1 MSAELILNLI
11 NEVLD
16 SNLKLDK
23 KVIKEEQDSMTLSYD
38 AIPEIPISEL
48 GWSQLNTREGKSVP
62 SEQRQQLINFLKRIP
77 PADGD
82 IVQKINELN
91 KFFEADEKYM
101 YDRGFDMMGQGN
113 VSANSVSNV
122 LAYLTFYKTL
132 TTIITHFNASSAGFS
147 FESFISALVN
157 GEQIDA
163 KGQERT
169 IADMKDGK
177 GTYISLKLYR
187 EGQLKVGGSFSDLAH
202 DLKLRGE
209 MQYLN
214 VTKDLTK
221 STNPLEQEG
230 ILRFYRFNFN
240 LDNVFNIVSKS
251 SGKHKDCVLLPK
263 TFLDSKGASTEG
275 IPTKAT
281 MMPSPE
287 QLETEYE
294 ENVLKRFKQNKEQIE
309 KELGPVDEE
318 LIKLMIRNFN
328 YSNSESLKSPY
339 EHGKAKL
346 KPVRVVD
353 LIRSQFADRADQGEI
368 PIKSKTTNRAI
379 AATTLYKVFIVANDE
394 DILKK
399 YKPDDLAKL
408 RRGAM
413 SELYYY
419 GDMSDEERRKI
430 SVDFYNGASPEIK
443 KKCLEVAKGNVDN
456 LQFELNQNM
465 VKNIDQLAAPK
476 PGNLFPEGQTKS
488 GPIAEL
494 KIGRNN
500 IQKMLNNI
508 RGELNEIVFGIFKS
522 LKSLTQQL
530 QAYFSGGLVNNNLAQ
545 GAEDAAQEIQDQTVK
560 ARERAEAERA
570 EDKARASRQQDVRRQ
585 ARASQP
591 AMGLNRPLEESKEF
605 DDQLQLLM
613 NEVFGK

>member
-1 MSAELILNLI
+1 
-11 NEVLD
+11 
-16 SNLKLDK
+16 
-23 KVIKEEQDSMTLSYD
+23 MTLSYD

-77 PADGD
+77 PTDGD

-91 KFFEADEKYM
+91 KFFEADEQYM
-101 YDRGFDMMGQGN
+101 YERGFDMMGQGN
-113 VSANSVSNV
+113 VSANAVSNV
-122 LAYLTFYKTL
+122 LAYLTFYNTL
-132 TTIITHFNASSAGFS
+132 TTIITHFIASSAGFS

-251 SGKHKDCVLLPK
+251 SGQHKDCVLLPK
-263 TFLDSKGASTEG
+263 TFLDSKGASIEG

-328 YSNSESLKSPY
+328 YSNSQALNSPY
-339 EHGKAKL
+339 KHGKARL
-346 KPVRVVD
+346 KPARVID
-353 LIRSQFADRADQGEI
+353 LIRSQFANREGLAVSLRTGGEV
-368 PIKSKTTNRAI
+368 KKTKLFQDLVA
-379 AATTLYKVFIVANDE
+379 ANDE

-413 SELYYY
+413 TELYYY

-430 SVDFYNGASPEIK
+430 SVDFYNDASPEIK
-443 KKCLEVAKGNVDN
+443 KKCLEVSKGNVDN

-545 GAEDAAQEIQDQTVK
+545 GAEDAAQEIQDQTK
-560 ARERAEAERA
+560 AARERAEAERA
-570 EDKARASRQQDVRRQ
+570 EDKAKAHRAGETRRRAAATADPTPALRGGVR
-585 ARASQP
+585 
-591 AMGLNRPLEESKEF
+591 NESKEF
-605 DDQLQLLM
+605 DEQLELLTK
-613 NEVFGK
+613 EVFGK